1 MWGLLLLSNEIETV
15 DLQLHMAVKTLAILQ
30 GEIICNLKELVKK
43 AELLRKKEE
52 LGEEA
57 NYLLEM
63 ISENLDELI
72 ELFNRKQ
79 NLSNQVKNLR
89 QTETRLL

>member
-1 MWGLLLLSNEIETV
+1 MSNEIETI

-30 GEIICNLKELVKK
+30 GEIMCNLKELIKK
-43 AELLRKKEE
+43 TELLLRKEE

-57 NYLLEM
+57 NYLVEL

-79 NLSNQVKNLR
+79 NLSNQVKSLR
-89 QTETRLL
+89 QSETGLL

>member
-1 MWGLLLLSNEIETV
+1 MSNEIETI

-30 GEIICNLKELVKK
+30 GEIMCNLKELIKK
-43 AELLRKKEE
+43 AELLLRKEE

-57 NYLLEM
+57 NYLVEL

-79 NLSNQVKNLR
+79 TLSNQVKNLR
-89 QTETRLL
+89 QSETGLL

>member
-1 MWGLLLLSNEIETV
+1 MSNEIETV

-63 ISENLDELI
+63 ISESVHGSG
-72 ELFNRKQ
+72 FNP
-79 NLSNQVKNLR
+79 LCPAPSIGDAAG
-89 QTETRLL
+89 